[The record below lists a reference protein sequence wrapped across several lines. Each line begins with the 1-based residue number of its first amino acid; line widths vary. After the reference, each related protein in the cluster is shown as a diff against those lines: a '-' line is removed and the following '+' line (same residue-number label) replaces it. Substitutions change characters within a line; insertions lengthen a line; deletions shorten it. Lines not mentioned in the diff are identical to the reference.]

1 MKFHYIASQLDGKI
15 TEGEVDADGS
25 AEVLQFLVSKGL
37 RPISVKLIKTVNVTG
52 ANFFGQSIS
61 ISDKVF
67 ITRYLSLMLKAGTDL
82 FRAIEILINDFDK
95 TVLKALLLE
104 IKSNLERGNPFY
116 TTFAKYPVYFS
127 SVFINLIK
135 AGEASGNLTE
145 VLDNLSVSLV
155 KEQELRNKIRAALV
169 YPLILLS
176 LSFLMLLLLVT
187 FALPRIAAVFTSSG
201 FQPPLFSR
209 IVFGIGLFLS
219 NNVLIVF
226 PLLAFIAV
234 GSWYFFAK
242 MYTGRRAVYWLST
255 RLPVISN
262 VLNQLALQRFTSTF
276 GSLMKAGLPIIDSLE
291 ITADAVGSEKVARG
305 LRNVSRE
312 GIAKGLTIGEA
323 FRREPAFPMVVTNL
337 IAVSEKAGHVED
349 ILKTLSNFYESEI
362 DNSVKTLVAFIEP
375 VMLILIGFL
384 IGTIA
389 VSVIIPIYQLVS
401 SVGGV

>member
-1 MKFHYIASQLDGKI
+1 MKFHYIASQLDGKV
-15 TEGEVDADGS
+15 TEGEVDAGGS

-37 RPISVKLIKTVNVTG
+37 RPISIKLIKTVNVAG
-52 ANFFGQSIS
+52 VNFFGQSIS

-116 TTFAKYPVYFS
+116 TTFAKYPAYFS

-201 FQPPLFSR
+201 FQPPLFSK
-209 IVFGIGLFLS
+209 IVFSIGLFLS
-219 NNVLIVF
+219 NNALIVF
-226 PLLAFIAV
+226 PLLALITV
-234 GSWYFFAK
+234 GGWYFFAK
-242 MYTGRRAVYWLST
+242 MYTGRRAMYWLST

-262 VLNQLALQRFTSTF
+262 VLNQLALQRFTNTF

-305 LRNVSRE
+305 LRNISRE
-312 GIAKGLTIGEA
+312 GIARGLTIGEA

-384 IGTIA
+384 IGAIA